1 MAYIPVGKL
10 PLSFSEAD
18 AWEHLQ
24 VDHSLNKAFQ
34 WAVCVHVEQ
43 EECWKHTYSSVVT
56 LQVRVRAHSKM
67 FPLHFHCS
75 VILALTLGRKREIG
89 TVNYRLTFPWRYFLL
104 MGQMLCCC
112 WLCYMSPPSKEGTK
126 VAVFQASSFP
136 RHVVT
141 STHKS

>member
-67 FPLHFHCS
+67 FPLHLHCS
-75 VILALTLGRKREIG
+75 VILALTLGRKRDIG
-89 TVNYRLTFPWRYFLL
+89 TVNCRLTFP
-104 MGQMLCCC
+104 
-112 WLCYMSPPSKEGTK
+112 
-126 VAVFQASSFP
+126 
-136 RHVVT
+136 
-141 STHKS
+141 